1 MVDLATSSDLF
12 AWVILPLLIFFC
24 RICDVS
30 LGTIRVIFI
39 AKGLKYIAPAI
50 GFFEVIIWLLAIG
63 QVMNN
68 VTNAAC
74 YIAYGAG
81 FAAGTLLG
89 MTVEERLSL
98 GTVVVRVIS
107 NEDITGLVTFLR
119 ERSFGVTIADG
130 EGSKGK
136 VKIILSVI
144 KRQDQGEVVG
154 GIQRYLPRAF
164 YSVEESDRWLT
175 AYSLKS
181 SLRSSSITATRS
193 DFSGR
198 GNKTF
203 IVLYSVSCSW
213 LPTDVSLRNGI
224 I

>member
-1 MVDLATSSDLF
+1 MADPIASSDLF
-12 AWVILPLLIFFC
+12 AWVILPLLIFFF

-39 AKGLKYIAPAI
+39 AKGLKYIAPVI

-68 VTNAAC
+68 ISNVAC
-74 YIAYGAG
+74 YIAYGGG

-107 NEDITGLVTFLR
+107 NEDITGLLLFLR
-119 ERSFGVTIADG
+119 AHSFGVTIAEG

-144 KRQDQGEVVG
+144 KRQDLDEVVR
-154 GIQRYLPRAF
+154 GIQHHLPGTF
-164 YSVEESDRWLT
+164 YSVEEI
-175 AYSLKS
+175 KS
-181 SLRSSSITATRS
+181 VAEGVFPEKKSRLIFNYRDPFGFFRK
-193 DFSGR
+193 G
-198 GNKTF
+198 K
-203 IVLYSVSCSW
+203 
-213 LPTDVSLRNGI
+213 
-224 I
+224 

>member
-1 MVDLATSSDLF
+1 MADIAVSSELF

-68 VTNAAC
+68 VTNVAS

-164 YSVEESDRWLT
+164 YSVEEVRSVADGVFPQK
-175 AYSLKS
+175 KS
-181 SLRSSSITATRS
+181 SLLFNHRDPFGFFRK
-193 DFSGR
+193 G
-198 GNKTF
+198 K
-203 IVLYSVSCSW
+203 
-213 LPTDVSLRNGI
+213 
-224 I
+224 

>member
-1 MVDLATSSDLF
+1 MAEPLASSDLF
-12 AWVILPLLIFFC
+12 AWVILPLLIFFF

-39 AKGLKYIAPAI
+39 AKGLKYIAPVI

-68 VTNAAC
+68 ISNVAC
-74 YIAYGAG
+74 YIAYGGG

-89 MTVEERLSL
+89 MTVEEKLSL

-107 NEDITGLVTFLR
+107 NEDITGLLLFLR
-119 ERSFGVTIADG
+119 AHSFGVTIAEG

-144 KRQDQGEVVG
+144 KRQDLDEVVR
-154 GIQRYLPRAF
+154 GIQHHLPGTF
-164 YSVEESDRWLT
+164 YSVEEI
-175 AYSLKS
+175 KS
-181 SLRSSSITATRS
+181 VAEGVFPEKKSRLLFNHRDPFGFFRK
-193 DFSGR
+193 G
-198 GNKTF
+198 K
-203 IVLYSVSCSW
+203 
-213 LPTDVSLRNGI
+213 
-224 I
+224 

>member
-1 MVDLATSSDLF
+1 MADPVASSDLF
-12 AWVILPLLIFFC
+12 AWVILPLLIFFF

-39 AKGLKYIAPAI
+39 AKGLKYIAPII

-68 VTNAAC
+68 VSNVAC
-74 YIAYGAG
+74 YIAYGGG

-89 MTVEERLSL
+89 MTVEERLSI

-107 NEDITGLVTFLR
+107 NEDISGLLLFLR
-119 ERSFGVTIADG
+119 AHSFGVTIADG

-144 KRQDQGEVVG
+144 KRQDLEEVVR
-154 GIQRYLPRAF
+154 GIQHHLPGTF
-164 YSVEESDRWLT
+164 YSVEEI
-175 AYSLKS
+175 KS
-181 SLRSSSITATRS
+181 VAEGVFPERKSRLLFNYRDPFGFFRK
-193 DFSGR
+193 G
-198 GNKTF
+198 K
-203 IVLYSVSCSW
+203 
-213 LPTDVSLRNGI
+213 
-224 I
+224 

>member
-1 MVDLATSSDLF
+1 MADPVASSDLF
-12 AWVILPLLIFFC
+12 AWVILPLLIFFF

-39 AKGLKYIAPAI
+39 AKGLKYIAPVI

-68 VTNAAC
+68 ITNVAC
-74 YIAYGAG
+74 YIAYGGG

-89 MTVEERLSL
+89 MTVEEKLSL

-107 NEDITGLVTFLR
+107 NEDITGLLLFLR
-119 ERSFGVTIADG
+119 AHSFGVTIAEG

-144 KRQDQGEVVG
+144 KRQDLDEVVR
-154 GIQRYLPRAF
+154 GIQHHLPGTF
-164 YSVEESDRWLT
+164 YSVEEI
-175 AYSLKS
+175 KS
-181 SLRSSSITATRS
+181 VAEGVFPEKKSRLLFNHRDPFGFFRK
-193 DFSGR
+193 G
-198 GNKTF
+198 K
-203 IVLYSVSCSW
+203 
-213 LPTDVSLRNGI
+213 
-224 I
+224 